1 MFCQLY
7 FMFFCR
13 ICIFGE
19 LNDDMKSVAVTSPL

>member
-1 MFCQLY
+1 
-7 FMFFCR
+7 MFFCR